1 MNELPEFF
9 TIEEFCR
16 RFATSKSNV
25 YREIAAGRLKLR
37 KLGHAS
43 RIAVTDAQEWVAQLP
58 IVSGEAA

>member
-43 RIAVTDAQEWVAQLP
+43 RIAVTDAREWVAQLP